1 MLLYNY
7 ITICEREEVT
17 TDCKKLHMARK
28 YIVCTLRIILLG
40 LPYEEGDEWD
50 M

>member
-1 MLLYNY
+1 MMLYNY

-17 TDCKKLHMARK
+17 WDWKKLHMGRK
-28 YIVCTLRIILLG
+28 YIVCTLRLILLG
-40 LPYEEGDEWD
+40 LPSEERDEWG